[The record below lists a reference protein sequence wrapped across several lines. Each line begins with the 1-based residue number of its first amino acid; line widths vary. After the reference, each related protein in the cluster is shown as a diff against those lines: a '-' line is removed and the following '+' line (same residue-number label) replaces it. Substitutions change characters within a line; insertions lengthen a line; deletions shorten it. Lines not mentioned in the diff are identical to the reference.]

1 VADRRPTEPHPLYVW
16 MYGFLP
22 GRVRPGHIAGPIGLL
37 AAVVLAACSTTASI
51 PMTARGAVDKGAAS
65 SAAPSHLTS
74 ATSQAV
80 PAATGNSGAVGSS
93 APVRPCLVQSDVAGS
108 SCDPCRPAK
117 LGPLAPESV
126 LSCSPV
132 PPNPPVPP
140 SASAHISMCPWSS
153 GSVSGP
159 QLRGSAAV
167 CGTGFAAYEVV
178 AITVT
183 GQQGST
189 SWMVIAGLRG
199 TFAAALVP
207 SACRVAPAQLVARGN
222 KGHVSNALALSA
234 AMCRPRM

>member
-1 VADRRPTEPHPLYVW
+1 MVRRRPTEPPSLYVW

-22 GRVRPGHIAGPIGLL
+22 GRVRPGHIADPVGLV
-37 AAVVLAACSTTASI
+37 AAVLLAACSTTASI

-65 SAAPSHLTS
+65 NAAPSHLTS

-80 PAATGNSGAVGSS
+80 PAATGNSRAAGSS
-93 APVRPCLVQSDVAGS
+93 APMPPCLVQSDVAGS
-108 SCDPCRPAK
+108 SCDPCRPTK

-126 LSCSPV
+126 LPCSPA
-132 PPNPPVPP
+132 PPNPPLPP
-140 SASAHISMCPWSS
+140 SAAAHISMCPWSS
-153 GSVSGP
+153 GAGSGP
-159 QLRGSAAV
+159 QLRGSPAV

-189 SWMVIAGLRG
+189 YWMVIAGLRG
-199 TFAAALVP
+199 TFAAPLAP
-207 SACRVAPAQLVARGN
+207 AACGLAPAQLVARGN